1 MNRSTLIEHYR
12 QVRAQSLA
20 LVAPLSAE
28 DCCVQSMP
36 DASPAKWHL
45 GHTTWFFETFI
56 LEALEEDFQPFDAA
70 FRVLFNSY
78 YKRIGE
84 QHPRAHRGLL
94 TRPSLDHVLAYRADV
109 DKRTAALLGSDVTAG
124 LDRLVELGLHHE
136 QQHQELLITDIKH
149 LLSLNP
155 LYPAY
160 SAQAAETNTQAS
172 AAAAC
177 WQDCAG
183 GLVEIGYTGNE
194 FCFDNELPRHSIFLR
209 PYQLA
214 STLVTNA
221 QYAAFIAAGGY
232 TQAAHWV
239 AEGWDWQRAQGRAHP
254 LYWQE
259 GPSGWQEFTLTG
271 MNELDPTQPVV
282 HLSYFEADAYA
293 RWAQAR
299 LPTEAEWEH
308 AVATHAENLAQLTG
322 KAWQWTASSYA
333 PYPGFHAA
341 ANALGEYNGKFMV
354 NQYVLR
360 GGSAATPAGHTR
372 LSYRN
377 FFPAGAC
384 WQFSGIRL
392 ARDI

>member
-1 MNRSTLIEHYR
+1 MTMNRTKLTEHYR
-12 QVRAQSLA
+12 YVRGQSLA

-36 DASPAKWHL
+36 DASPTKWHL

-56 LEALEEDFQPFDAA
+56 LEALEERFQPFDAA

-84 QHPRAHRGLL
+84 QHPRAQRGAL
-94 TRPSLDHVLAYRADV
+94 TRPGLDHVLAYRANV
-109 DKRTAALLGSDVTAG
+109 DKRMLALLASEVVAD
-124 LDRLVELGLHHE
+124 LDRLVELGLNHE

-155 LYPAY
+155 LHPAY
-160 SAQAAETNTQAS
+160 AAKPAATNELTILPS
-172 AAAAC
+172 

-183 GLVEIGYTGNE
+183 GLVEIGYTGDG
-194 FCFDNELPRHSIFLR
+194 FCFDNETPRHSVFLR
-209 PYQLA
+209 PYKLA
-214 STLVTNA
+214 TALVTNA
-221 QYAAFIAAGGY
+221 EFAAFIEAGGY
-232 TQAAHWV
+232 NQAAYWL
-239 AEGWDWQRAQGRAHP
+239 AEGWDWQRAQARSHP
-254 LYWQE
+254 MYWQQ
-259 GPSGWQEFTLTG
+259 GQSGWQEFRLNG
-271 MNELDPTQPVV
+271 MNDLDPTLPAV

-308 AVATHAENLAQLTG
+308 AVATHAAQFAQLANE
-322 KAWQWTASSYA
+322 AWQWTSSSYA
-333 PYPGFHAA
+333 PYPGFRAQGG
-341 ANALGEYNGKFMV
+341 ALGEYNGKFMV

-360 GGSAATPAGHTR
+360 GGSAATPTGHTR

-392 ARDI
+392 AQDC

>member
-1 MNRSTLIEHYR
+1 MKRSKITEHYR
-12 QVRAQSLA
+12 YVRGQSLA

-28 DCCVQSMP
+28 ACCVQSMP

-56 LEALEEDFQPFDAA
+56 LEALEEGFQPFDAA

-84 QHPRAHRGLL
+84 QHPRAQRGAL
-94 TRPSLDHVLAYRADV
+94 TRPGLDHVLAYRADV
-109 DKRTAALLGSDVTAG
+109 DKRMLALLNSEVVAD
-124 LDRLVELGLHHE
+124 LDRLVELGLNHE

-155 LYPAY
+155 HHPAY
-160 SAQAAETNTQAS
+160 DAKPTATNNS
-172 AAAAC
+172 SMLPG
-177 WQDCAG
+177 WQDFAG
-183 GLVEIGYTGNE
+183 GLVEIGYTGDG
-194 FCFDNELPRHSIFLR
+194 FCFDNETPRHNVFLR
-209 PYQLA
+209 PYKLA
-214 STLVTNA
+214 TALVTNA
-221 QYAAFIAAGGY
+221 EFATFIEAGGY
-232 TQAAHWV
+232 TQAAYWL

-254 LYWQE
+254 MYWHE
-259 GPSGWQEFTLTG
+259 GQSGWQEFRLNG
-271 MNELDPTQPVV
+271 MNDLDPTRPVV

-308 AVATHAENLAQLTG
+308 AVATHAVQFAQVADE
-322 KAWQWTASSYA
+322 AWQWTSSSYA
-333 PYPGFHAA
+333 PYPGFRAQSG
-341 ANALGEYNGKFMV
+341 ALGEYNGKFMV

-392 ARDI
+392 AQDG